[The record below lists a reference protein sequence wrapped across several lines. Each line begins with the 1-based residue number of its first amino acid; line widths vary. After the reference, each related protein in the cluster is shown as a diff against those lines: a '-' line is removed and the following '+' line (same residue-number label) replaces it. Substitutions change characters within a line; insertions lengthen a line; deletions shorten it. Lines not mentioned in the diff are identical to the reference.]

1 MLVEPAAQRQRCGPD
16 GLAHH
21 GRVDDLQP
29 EIGQPNRPL
38 CVLRLRRSGGGGG
51 LSALQSREATGE
63 ERVRE
68 GFRPCCE
75 HVGLRRRISCWAHG
89 GRLCLREQQPHRV
102 HVARGEG
109 FLHWRAPPRYG
120 AATTVATTTRE
131 LALGCKG
138 RGRARASETKSQINN
153 QTPDTLDRGLLTR
166 SPSLYWSTLPLQL
179 TLASRADMPRTTCA
193 AAAAPIPRPA
203 HSTPPRAAWRHAHA
217 AASKWPPPL

>member
-1 MLVEPAAQRQRCGPD
+1 MSAANARGMLVEPAAQCQRCGPD

-102 HVARGEG
+102 HVARGER
-109 FLHWRAPPRYG
+109 FLHWDGSAVVDADYRRRSHHDANLRWGVQRA
-120 AATTVATTTRE
+120 
-131 LALGCKG
+131 
-138 RGRARASETKSQINN
+138 
-153 QTPDTLDRGLLTR
+153 
-166 SPSLYWSTLPLQL
+166 
-179 TLASRADMPRTTCA
+179 
-193 AAAAPIPRPA
+193 
-203 HSTPPRAAWRHAHA
+203 
-217 AASKWPPPL
+217 